1 MTKAH
6 NKSGT
11 GSQKPETGNSKA
23 APANKRG
30 TGTSTTPGI
39 TSQPISP
46 KPQAAPSITIQTE
59 KSKEK
64 QGSSKSGKA
73 VIGGTAVQG
82 AKSTQPKEISATSQ
96 TQQEAES
103 YNREMRRRMQ
113 HMGTGPYGGSPT
125 DTVRD
130 RRQKRIDKRKQQQ
143 EEVKKTVVTKGP
155 STNIKLGRK
164 NTYFVLGT
172 LALIVLIIVIAL
184 IIRHPF

>member
-11 GSQKPETGNSKA
+11 GSQKPETGNTKTT
-23 APANKRG
+23 PANKQEA
-30 TGTSTTPGI
+30 GTSSTSGI
-39 TSQPISP
+39 TSQHNAP
-46 KPQAAPSITIQTE
+46 KSQSAPSINIQTE

-64 QGSSKSGKA
+64 QSSKSNKP
-73 VIGGTAVQG
+73 VVGGTAVHG
-82 AKSTQPKEISATSQ
+82 AKSTQPKEIKATSPS
-96 TQQEAES
+96 QQEAES

-125 DTVRD
+125 DAMRG

-143 EEVKKTVVTKGP
+143 EDVKKTVVTKGP

-172 LALIVLIIVIAL
+172 LALIILIIVIAL

>member
-1 MTKAH
+1 MMTKAH

-11 GSQKPETGNSKA
+11 GSQKPETGNTKTT
-23 APANKRG
+23 PANKQG
-30 TGTSTTPGI
+30 TGTSSTSGR
-39 TSQPISP
+39 TSQPDLP
-46 KPQAAPSITIQTE
+46 KPQSAPSINIQTE

-64 QGSSKSGKA
+64 QSSKNPKQ
-73 VIGGTAVQG
+73 VVGGTAVQG
-82 AKSTQPKEISATSQ
+82 AKSTQPKEIKATSQ

-125 DTVRD
+125 DAVRD

-155 STNIKLGRK
+155 STDIKLGRK

-172 LALIVLIIVIAL
+172 LVLIVLIIVIAL
-184 IIRHPF
+184 IIRHTF

>member
-11 GSQKPETGNSKA
+11 GSQKPETGNTKTT
-23 APANKRG
+23 PANKQG
-30 TGTSTTPGI
+30 TGTSSTSGI
-39 TSQPISP
+39 KSQPNSP
-46 KPQAAPSITIQTE
+46 KPQSAPSINIQTE
-59 KSKEK
+59 KSTEK
-64 QGSSKSGKA
+64 QSSKSHKP
-73 VIGGTAVQG
+73 VVGGTAVQG
-82 AKSTQPKEISATSQ
+82 AKSTQPKEIKATSP
-96 TQQEAES
+96 TQQDAES

-113 HMGTGPYGGSPT
+113 HMGTGPYAGSPT
-125 DTVRD
+125 DAVRD

-172 LALIVLIIVIAL
+172 LALIVLVIVIAL